1 MSLNMDINSL
11 SVIPSLDSSNR
22 DKLMALRVRDDATS
36 DFPPNAILEKTISEE
51 LPFFGKFLLDW
62 VIPKRVE
69 DVGRF
74 GVQSFIDTTIADA
87 AYDNSSRS
95 TIAELVEF
103 FVKRCR
109 ELNESLSH
117 WVGTLTE
124 FQVAVH
130 DFNNGR
136 NVGMSGDLEFVRRG
150 MGTLEESGK
159 NNPHVRPI
167 KSMGKGGGKIWE
179 VSLDP
184 TYDINVMVGRSL
196 GGVVL

>member
-22 DKLMALRVRDDATS
+22 DKLMALRISNKATS
-36 DFPPNAILEKTISEE
+36 NFPRNSVLEKTIEDE
-51 LPFFGKFLLDW
+51 LPYFAKFLLDW
-62 VIPKRVE
+62 TIPKKVE

-74 GVQSFIDTTIADA
+74 GVRSFIDTTIADA

-109 ELNESLSH
+109 ELNDSMTH
-117 WVGTLTE
+117 WKGTLIE
-124 FQVAVH
+124 FQVALH

-136 NVGMSGDLEFVRRG
+136 NVGMSNNLEFVRRG
-150 MGTLEESGK
+150 MAALEEVGK
-159 NNPHVRPI
+159 NNPYLRPVR
-167 KSMGKGGGKIWE
+167 SRGRGGGKIWDIN
-179 VSLDP
+179 LDP
-184 TYDINVMVGRSL
+184 SFDIDTMTQRSPVGAET
-196 GGVVL
+196 

>member
-22 DKLMALRVRDDATS
+22 DKLMALRISDEATS
-36 DFPPNAILEKTISEE
+36 DFPANTVLEKTIEDE
-51 LPFFGKFLLDW
+51 LPFFAKFLVDW
-62 VIPKRVE
+62 VIPKGVE

-74 GVQSFIDTTIADA
+74 GVKSFIDTTIADA

-109 ELNESLSH
+109 EINDTMTH
-117 WVGTLTE
+117 WKGTLTE

-136 NVGMSGDLEFVRRG
+136 NVGMSNNLEFVRRG
-150 MGTLEESGK
+150 MSTLEEAG
-159 NNPHVRPI
+159 
-167 KSMGKGGGKIWE
+167 
-179 VSLDP
+179 
-184 TYDINVMVGRSL
+184 
-196 GGVVL
+196 